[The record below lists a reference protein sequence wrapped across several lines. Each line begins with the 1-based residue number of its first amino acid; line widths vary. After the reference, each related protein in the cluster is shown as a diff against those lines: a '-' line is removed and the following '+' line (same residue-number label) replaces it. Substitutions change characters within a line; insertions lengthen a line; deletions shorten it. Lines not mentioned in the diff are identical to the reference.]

1 MRNQPPCVFTSRPP
15 SVPSAPLF
23 PFSARLFSLF
33 SFCVFCGEMMIQR
46 CYLLLQNI
54 SQSMCVCLTTCKESL
69 QDSLL
74 AKWTFDDT
82 KALCGRKR
90 EYAVFVTLA
99 EASTASSLLN
109 NGRHCSISGKKKNT
123 KKNLYWKIQKFERF
137 SPSKQFKFPLDRNLN

>member
-109 NGRHCSISGKKKNT
+109 NGRHCSISGKKKT
-123 KKNLYWKIQKFERF
+123 QKKTCTEKSKSLKGFLQANSSS
-137 SPSKQFKFPLDRNLN
+137 SPLIEI